1 MTDTIATYLMMLLR
15 MSIQIQAQGKHLCC
29 FRYYEDAGRAT
40 VWLLPSAQG
49 TATRPDWISMPGVI
63 HIRSTAEIGSR
74 DPDTRTYPSTEAGV
88 IACLER
94 AATELKAYVDGSIS
108 DPIQEDR
115 HAA

>member
-15 MSIQIQAQGKHLCC
+15 MSIQVQAQGEHRCW
-29 FRYYEDAGRAT
+29 FRYYEDGGRVTIWVYPNANRRT
-40 VWLLPSAQG
+40 DLA
-49 TATRPDWISMPGVI
+49 DWICRPEVV
-63 HIRSTAEIGSR
+63 HIRSSARIGAR
-74 DPDTRTYPSTEAGV
+74 DSDTRTYPATEAAV

-108 DPIQEDR
+108 DPIQEAR